1 MRSSW
6 SRTKAIAVSSDRS
19 SGAVNIITRGLAL
32 SPALR
37 RGLGTTVVL
46 ALLGT
51 GTRVAVPVLVQQVID
66 RGFSDGPAGG
76 VDYALVVTLCCT
88 CALVVALS
96 AWCLRTAIRRLGM
109 RSEEALYGLRVKL
122 FEHIHGLSI
131 AYHNEEK
138 KGALVARVTSDIETL
153 GQFFSWGA
161 LAWLLD
167 GTLMFVIAMIMLSY
181 DWLLAIVAF
190 VVAAPLM
197 YGFRRVQLRLVKS
210 YEEARRMNG
219 AYFAEA
225 AEFVNGADVLVA
237 YDQRDAYASRLIAT
251 MKARYRAQIRAGVL
265 GAILFPIGELFS
277 VLTIVAISVAAIV
290 RGPEAGLSL
299 GAVVGFIF
307 LTYRFLEPI
316 AEFTEIIDNTQA
328 AVAGL
333 SRILE
338 VLDTPIGPPEPLAPR
353 PLPHTRL
360 DIRFTRVW
368 FAYQS
373 RSTTDRDDGAE
384 DPFAL
389 RDVTIDIPFG
399 QHVAVIGST
408 GSGKTTLGR
417 LVSRLVDPSS
427 GTVSIGGV
435 SLTDVSRDD
444 LRSVLTF
451 VPQEPFL
458 FDGTVL
464 SNLRFVDSNLNE
476 ERCWGIARR
485 LGLDEWLSS
494 LPNGLSTPVGERGN
508 DLSAGERQLVALLRS
523 AIAEPRLLVLDEA
536 TSAVD
541 PLIEVR
547 ISRAFDALSEGR
559 TTIAIAHRLSTAM
572 RADRILV
579 MEDGLVVEDGS
590 HDQLL
595 AVGGRYASLYETWVT
610 STGG

>member
-1 MRSSW
+1 MAEPTRS
-6 SRTKAIAVSSDRS
+6 AIHV
-19 SGAVNIITRGLAL
+19 ITRGLVH

-37 RGLGTTVVL
+37 RGLGLTIVFAV
-46 ALLGT
+46 LGT
-51 GTRVAVPVLVQQVID
+51 GTRVAVPVLVQQIID
-66 RGFSDGPAGG
+66 RGFADDG
-76 VDYALVVTLCCT
+76 VDYSTITVLCVACAIVVG
-88 CALVVALS
+88 LS
-96 AWCLRTAIRRLGM
+96 AACLRTSIRRLGI

-122 FEHIHGLSI
+122 FEHVHGLSI

-167 GTLMFVIAMIMLSY
+167 GSLMVVIALIMLSY
-181 DWLLAIVAF
+181 DWLLAIVALM
-190 VVAAPLM
+190 VAAPLM
-197 YGFRRVQLRLVKS
+197 YGFRRVQVRLVRS
-210 YEEARRMNG
+210 YEKARALNG

-225 AEFVNGADVLVA
+225 AEFVNGSDVLVA
-237 YDQRDAYASRLIAT
+237 YGQRDAYAARLLDT
-251 MKARYRAQIRAGVL
+251 MRRRYKAQIRAGVL
-265 GAILFPIGELFS
+265 GALLFPIGELFS
-277 VLTIVAISVAAIV
+277 VLTVVAVSVTAIL
-290 RGPEAGLSL
+290 RGPTAGLTL

-338 VLDTPIGPPEPLAPR
+338 ILDTPVGPPEPLEPR
-353 PLPHTRL
+353 PLPTGPL
-360 DIRFTRVW
+360 DINFSHVW

-373 RSTTDRDDGAE
+373 RPQAGADTPE
-384 DPFAL
+384 GDSREPDNPFVL
-389 RDVTIDIPFG
+389 RGLDLTIPFG

-427 GTVSIGGV
+427 GTVSLGVPPISAV
-435 SLTDVSRDD
+435 SLTDLRRDD

-464 SNLRFVDSNLNE
+464 SNLQFVDASANE
-476 ERCWGIARR
+476 AACAVVARR
-485 LGLDEWLSS
+485 LGLDEWVNS
-494 LPNGLSTPVGERGN
+494 LPRGFATEVGERGGE
-508 DLSAGERQLVALLRS
+508 LSAGERQLVALLRS
-523 AIAEPRLLVLDEA
+523 AIAEPKILVLDEA

-547 ISRAFDALSEGR
+547 ISRAFDALAEGR

-579 MEDGLVVEDGS
+579 MEDGRVVEDGA
-590 HDQLL
+590 HDDLVAL
-595 AVGGRYASLYETWVT
+595 GGRYAGLYETWVT
-610 STGG
+610 ATSG

>member
-1 MRSSW
+1 MSAEG
-6 SRTKAIAVSSDRS
+6 SR
-19 SGAVNIITRGLAL
+19 GAVDVIARGLAV

-37 RGLGTTVVL
+37 RGLGGTVVL

-51 GTRVAVPVLVQQVID
+51 GTRVAVPILVQQVID
-66 RGFSDGPAGG
+66 HGFSQGPAGG
-76 VDYALVVTLCCT
+76 EVDFPLVAILCAA
-88 CALVVALS
+88 CALVVGIS
-96 AWCLRTAIRRLGM
+96 AWCLRSAIKRLGM
-109 RSEEALYGLRVKL
+109 RSEEALYGLRVRL

-167 GTLMFVIAMIMLSY
+167 GTLMFVVAMIMLSY

-190 VVAAPLM
+190 VVAAPLI
-197 YGFRRVQLRLVKS
+197 YGFRRVQVRLVRS
-210 YEEARRMNG
+210 YEKAREMNG
-219 AYFAEA
+219 NYFGEA
-225 AEFVNGADVLVA
+225 AEFVNGADVLSA
-237 YDQRDAYASRLIAT
+237 FDQRDTYANRLVET
-251 MKARYRAQIRAGVL
+251 MRARYRAEIRAGIL
-265 GAILFPIGELFS
+265 GALLFPVGELFS
-277 VLTIVAISVAAIV
+277 VLTIVGVSVTAIL

-316 AEFTEIIDNTQA
+316 AEFTEIIDNTQG

-338 VLDTPIGPPEPLAPR
+338 IIETPVGPPEPLAPK
-353 PLPHTRL
+353 PLPRSRL
-360 DIRFTRVW
+360 DLDFSRVW

-373 RSTTDRDDGAE
+373 RAPGGTRDDPT
-384 DPFAL
+384 DPFVL
-389 RDVTIDIPFG
+389 RDVTVEIPFG
-399 QHVAVIGST
+399 QHVAIVGST
-408 GSGKTTLGR
+408 GSGKTTFGR
-417 LVSRLVDPSS
+417 LVSRLVDPST
-427 GTVSIGGV
+427 GQVRLGGV
-435 SLTDVSRDD
+435 SLTDVARDD

-464 SNLRFVDSNLNE
+464 SNLRFVDPNRDEDGCRS
-476 ERCWGIARR
+476 IAVN
-485 LGLDEWLSS
+485 LGLDEWLGS
-494 LPNGLSTPVGERGN
+494 LPRGLWTPVGERGN
-508 DLSAGERQLVALLRS
+508 DLSAGERQLVALLRA
-523 AIAEPRLLVLDEA
+523 AIAEPRILVLDEA

-541 PLIEVR
+541 PLIDVR
-547 ISRAFDALSEGR
+547 ISRAFDALAAGR

-579 MEDGLVVEDGS
+579 MEDGMVMEDGS
-590 HDQLL
+590 HDELVVL
-595 AVGGRYASLYETWVT
+595 GSRYASLYETWVATT
-610 STGG
+610 SG

>member
-1 MRSSW
+1 MTVESS
-6 SRTKAIAVSSDRS
+6 T
-19 SGAVNIITRGLAL
+19 GAVNVITRGLAL

-37 RGLGTTVVL
+37 KGLGLTVLL
-46 ALLGT
+46 ALFGT
-51 GTRVAVPVLVQQVID
+51 GTRVAIPVLVQQVID
-66 RGFSDGPAGG
+66 RGFSDGSRGEEVNYSLIVSLCG
-76 VDYALVVTLCCT
+76 V
-88 CALVVALS
+88 CAVVVASS
-96 AWCLRTAIRRLGM
+96 AWCLRTAIKRLGM

-131 AYHNEEK
+131 AYHNDEK

-153 GQFFSWGA
+153 GQFFAWGA

-197 YGFRRVQLRLVKS
+197 YGFRRVQLRLVRS
-210 YEEARRMNG
+210 YEKAREMNG

-237 YDQRDAYASRLIAT
+237 YDQRDSHASRLVET

-265 GAILFPIGELFS
+265 GALLFPIGELFS
-277 VLTIVAISVAAIV
+277 VLTIVAVSVTAIL
-290 RGPEAGLSL
+290 RGPEAGLTL

-338 VLDTPIGPPEPLAPR
+338 ILETPIGPPEPLTPQ
-353 PLPHTRL
+353 PLPQSRL
-360 DIRFTRVW
+360 DIRFGRVW
-368 FAYQS
+368 FAYPSRPSVEQS
-373 RSTTDRDDGAE
+373 DEAS

-389 RDVTIDIPFG
+389 REVTVEIPFG

-417 LVSRLVDPSS
+417 LVSRLIDPSS

-435 SLTDVSRDD
+435 PLTDVARDD
-444 LRSVLTF
+444 LRSILTF

-458 FDGTVL
+458 FEGTIL
-464 SNLRFVDSNLNE
+464 SNLRFVDPGLTE
-476 ERCWGIARR
+476 VDCREIACT
-485 LGLDEWLSS
+485 LGLDEWLES
-494 LPNGLSTPVGERGN
+494 LPLGLSTAVGERGN
-508 DLSAGERQLVALLRS
+508 ELSAGERQLVALLRS
-523 AIAEPRLLVLDEA
+523 AIAKPRILVLDEA

-547 ISRAFDALSEGR
+547 ISRAFDALAAGR

-579 MEDGLVVEDGS
+579 MENGAVAEDGS
-590 HDQLL
+590 HDELVAL
-595 AVGGRYASLYETWVT
+595 GGRYTSLYETWVAAT
-610 STGG
+610 SG